1 MVIGEGETD
10 IMAGK
15 LRKNALE
22 NCPKQDF
29 KGLQSHRLL
38 YTIWHKQKSIGT
50 FVQGVSEKT
59 DIMAGKLRKNALEKK
74 NIKGRKNAVKKRS
87 EYLQDW
93 MAF

>member
-1 MVIGEGETD
+1 MHLKIAPSKKE
-10 IMAGK
+10 
-15 LRKNALE
+15 
-22 NCPKQDF
+22 QDF
-29 KGLQSHRLL
+29 KGLQSHRLHN
-38 YTIWHKQKSIGT
+38 TIWHKQKSIIGT
-50 FVQGVSEKT
+50 FVQGMSEKT